1 MEPVPKVVTLD
12 QCTIAPPAPP
22 PGVPAV
28 FTYDDVAQFKRVGK
42 AAVYQWVRK
51 GCIPSP
57 VYTSG
62 TARFTEDQVA
72 AIMIGVGAPG
82 TYPVG
87 DSPRRATAQQAMRKK
102 KAAAKKAAAKKAGAK
117 KAGAKKGG
125 AK

>member
-1 MEPVPKVVTLD
+1 MEPVPNQAEGTPAVP
-12 QCTIAPPAPP
+12 PPAKPP
-22 PGVPAV
+22 TPPPAV
-28 FTYDDVAQFKRVGK
+28 FTYDDVANFKRVGK

-62 TARFTEDQVA
+62 TARFTEEQLA
-72 AIMIGVGAPG
+72 TIMVGVGAAG

-87 DSPRRATAQQAMRKK
+87 ASPRRATAQQAMRKK

-117 KAGAKKGG
+117 KAKAKKGG